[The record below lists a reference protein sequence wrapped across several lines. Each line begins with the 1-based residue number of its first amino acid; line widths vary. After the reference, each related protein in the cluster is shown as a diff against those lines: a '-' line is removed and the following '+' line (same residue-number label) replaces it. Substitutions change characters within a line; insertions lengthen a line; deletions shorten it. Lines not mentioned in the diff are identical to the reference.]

1 MNKMKTYVI
10 TVFIL
15 LLSFELSDY
24 EVPRVDLI
32 QNDVNE
38 WDILIQAI
46 IQVESEGD
54 PFAVGKTN
62 DVGILQIT
70 PIYVKEVNR
79 ILKRNAYTLKDR
91 MYEQKS
97 LEMFE
102 VYQRHHNPDKNLL
115 KAIKL
120 HNPGA
125 GKWYADKVIKMF
137 NELNHREWQRNN
149 TNTTWSCEKMHSN

>member
-1 MNKMKTYVI
+1 MNKVNQMKTYVI

-32 QNDVNE
+32 QEDVNE

-46 IQVESEGD
+46 IQVESEGN
-54 PFAVGKTN
+54 PLAIGKTN

-79 ILKRNAYTLKDR
+79 ILKRNEYTLTERTD
-91 MYEQKS
+91 EQKS

-102 VYQRHHNPDKNLL
+102 VYQRHHNPNKNLL

-125 GKWYADKVIKMF
+125 GKWYADKVMEIF
-137 NELNHREWQRNN
+137 NELKHRQWQ
-149 TNTTWSCEKMHSN
+149 